1 MNSNSSPPEPN
12 SLIGQPIL
20 EGWMLKKKRKKMQGF
35 ARRYF
40 YLTDQPATLSYSFS
54 PQSRIRDS
62 VYISLASISIS
73 RRSKSIHIDSGGSL
87 VMHIKT
93 LSDSD
98 FVRWTNI
105 LKSLVTNGGVKEHE
119 RRQRRRKAAK
129 KTKGSESSGGPCLG
143 LGLNFA
149 DLNALRPLDM
159 STIYHSVSKMQ
170 APLVA
175 LESIQAPLRDFLL
188 AHPENA
194 SPPFSDSAA
203 SVAIVNYS
211 NISPNS
217 STPKGKKPH
226 LFRHHSHQSPHDG
239 PKLMKTITDALSEL
253 RAVHLGLVDLLNA
266 HSTSIK
272 NQSTLSLTT
281 PPIPRQGSDTFI
293 KSGPAPPVPSQS
305 GLTATSAKPP
315 NRSLSIQR
323 NGGGSVSPNE
333 RKPSPCPDLDA
344 KSDSNDTES
353 DLTFHDAA
361 SEEGGFVDLDAI
373 HPGHAEETEFESF
386 GTSGHGGAIS
396 SDDSETDSSSEADEP
411 SHRRTDSVHTV
422 KSLVNS
428 QPLQLAQRHR
438 HHHRPSVALTTQH
451 VQRRTRLPAKV
462 SGDEFSVFAM
472 LRKNVGKDLSQ
483 VSFPISFNEPLSAL
497 QKLCEEVEYS
507 DMLVTRAVASSD
519 PIERLVFVSAFAV
532 SAFCATKT
540 RATRKPFNPILG
552 ETYECVRPD
561 KGMKYVSEKV
571 SHHPPIMAA
580 YAEGDGWKFEL
591 TSSIRQK
598 FWGKSLEV
606 IREGL
611 NRLTIYEGGATSG
624 EPSGVFHWDKPSSF
638 VRNLMSGTKYLE
650 HIGKVTVSNDLGPE
664 KATIEFKPGTTFGGE
679 GSRNKVEIKV
689 MDGDGEV
696 QATVV
701 GKWDSEL
708 VRSDTDELVFE
719 ANPMPERASDY
730 YGFSKFAI
738 ELNEIT
744 EDLRPKSRLAPTDSR
759 LRPDQRLM
767 EEGKMDEAEVLK
779 ERLEERQRER
789 RKKADHVPFW
799 FEKSPGS
806 EHWIYR
812 GGYFENIEKSKPEWK
827 ESDLF

>member
-1 MNSNSSPPEPN
+1 MNPNPSPPEPN
-12 SLIGQPIL
+12 PLIGQPLL

-40 YLTDQPATLSYSFS
+40 YLTDQPAALSYSFS

-98 FVRWTNI
+98 FLRWTNV

-129 KTKGSESSGGPCLG
+129 KTKGSESSGGPALG

-149 DLNALRPLDM
+149 DLNALRPLEM

-175 LESIQAPLRDFLL
+175 LESIQTPLREFLL

-203 SVAIVNYS
+203 GLASVNYS
-211 NISPNS
+211 TVSPNP

-226 LFRHHSHQSPHDG
+226 LFRHHSHQCPHDG
-239 PKLMKTITDALSEL
+239 AKLMKTITEALREL
-253 RAVHLGLVDLLNA
+253 RTVHLGLVDLLNA

-272 NQSTLSLTT
+272 NQSTLTLAT
-281 PPIPRQGSDTFI
+281 PPMPRHSSDTWVT
-293 KSGPAPPVPSQS
+293 SGYTPPLPSQS
-305 GLTATSAKPP
+305 GLAATSVKPP
-315 NRSLSIQR
+315 TRSLSIQR

-333 RKPSPCPDLDA
+333 RNLSPCPDLDA

-373 HPGHAEETEFESF
+373 HAGHVEETEFESC
-386 GTSGHGGAIS
+386 GNSGNGGAVS
-396 SDDSETDSSSEADEP
+396 SDDSETDSSSEDDEP
-411 SHRRTDSVHTV
+411 RHRRADSAHTV
-422 KSLVNS
+422 KSFANPQLGPLLRRPS
-428 QPLQLAQRHR
+428 QHQQPLA
-438 HHHRPSVALTTQH
+438 ALTTQH

-497 QKLCEEVEYS
+497 QKLCEELEYS

-519 PIERLVFVSAFAV
+519 PIERLIFVSAFAV

-552 ETYECVRPD
+552 ETYECVRAD
-561 KGMKYVSEKV
+561 KGMKYFSEKV

-580 YAEGDGWKFEL
+580 YAEGEGWKFEL
-591 TSSIRQK
+591 NSSIRQK

-606 IREGL
+606 IPEGL
-611 NRLTIYEGGATSG
+611 NRLTIFKSGATDG
-624 EPSGVFHWDKPSSF
+624 EPSGIFHWDKPSSF
-638 VRNLMSGTKYLE
+638 VRNLMSGSKYLE

-696 QATVV
+696 RATVV

-708 VRSDTDELVFE
+708 IRTDSDELVFE
-719 ANPMPERASDY
+719 ANPLPERSSDY
-730 YGFSKFAI
+730 YGFSRFAI

-744 EDLRPKSRLAPTDSR
+744 DDLKPDSRLAPTDSR

-767 EEGKMDEAEVLK
+767 EEGKIDEAEVLK
-779 ERLEERQRER
+779 AKLEERQRIR
-789 RKKADHVPFW
+789 RKKAEHAPVW
-799 FEKSPGS
+799 FEKAPGS
-806 EHWIYR
+806 EDWIYK
-812 GGYFENIEKSKPEWK
+812 GGYFENAEKPKPAWK